1 MCIRHSQIG
10 WTLSWGF
17 SGRTPGEVLLLVDER
32 VLMRPEMWCYAV
44 IAGTAAA
51 LSAVSA
57 KLAFADISQVSFF
70 IYILC
75 YILCNVLMWWA
86 HTTAM
91 RESSSSLKGLLGNFI
106 FHEEHSLR
114 WWFGLSLIF
123 CGAVVV
129 SQCKEG
135 SEKA

>member
-1 MCIRHSQIG
+1 
-10 WTLSWGF
+10 
-17 SGRTPGEVLLLVDER
+17 
-32 VLMRPEMWCYAV
+32 
-44 IAGTAAA
+44 
-51 LSAVSA
+51 
-57 KLAFADISQVSFF
+57 VSFF

-75 YILCNVLMWWA
+75 YILCNVVMWWA

-91 RESSSSLKGLLGNFI
+91 RESSSSLKAVAINTATNYVLTGLLGNFI